1 MVNMLRKDALK
12 FQLELGNY
20 SHISIFCA
28 EGTQPGYSYYENFF
42 VFIYHLRVRES
53 MIRDYFEIKLHFINT
68 EIKHTRFI
76 KINIKNL
83 CK

>member
-42 VFIYHLRVRES
+42 VFILKPEA
-53 MIRDYFEIKLHFINT
+53 E
-68 EIKHTRFI
+68 
-76 KINIKNL
+76 KNL
-83 CK
+83 ENNLLKNQPVPSLASVPSASTAEPGVRGST

>member
-28 EGTQPGYSYYENFF
+28 EGTQLGIATMKTFF
-42 VFIYHLRVRES
+42 VFILKPEAEKTLENK
-53 MIRDYFEIKLHFINT
+53 FA
-68 EIKHTRFI
+68 
-76 KINIKNL
+76 
-83 CK
+83 

>member
-42 VFIYHLRVRES
+42 VFILKPEA
-53 MIRDYFEIKLHFINT
+53 E
-68 EIKHTRFI
+68 
-76 KINIKNL
+76 KNL
-83 CK
+83 ENNLLKKKKKNHHVIDPKG